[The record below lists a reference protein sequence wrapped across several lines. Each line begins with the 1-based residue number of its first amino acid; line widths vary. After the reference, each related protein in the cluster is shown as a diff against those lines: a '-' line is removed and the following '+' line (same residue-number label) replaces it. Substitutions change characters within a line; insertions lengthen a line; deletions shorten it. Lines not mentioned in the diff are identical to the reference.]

1 MASSTSCLH
10 VSGGLKVVRGRGKH
24 LPGVRCSVR
33 VYRGW
38 SPGVG
43 LWGNLQGAGVMSG
56 VHGGW
61 GGRVAG
67 KAPEGDSIG
76 TDIYR
81 RGKEGSGTKACHWAP
96 PCLLSDLTG
105 HC

>member
-43 LWGNLQGAGVMSG
+43 LWGNLQGAGVMS